1 MLISHLPAS
10 IKRSAD
16 APNGSF
22 PGFDSLE
29 FCAENDA
36 FPDAESFSNL
46 NSELNG
52 NCRDAAIKTVFVKG
66 PSDRG
71 K

>member
-10 IKRSAD
+10 IKGNAD
-16 APNGSF
+16 APTGSF
-22 PGFDSLE
+22 QGFDSLE
-29 FCAENDA
+29 FCGENDT
-36 FPDAESFSNL
+36 FPDAESFANL

-52 NCRDAAIKTVFVKG
+52 GCRDAAIKTVFVKG